1 MDFYAK
7 ISQITQRD
15 SRYKADAYEFV
26 MQALWLTQKKL
37 NRTGHVSGPE
47 LLSGIRE
54 FGLEQYG
61 PMARAVF
68 QHWGI
73 SNTGDFG
80 RVVFNMI
87 SDGVMGKSESDSLD
101 DFKDVYDFKEA
112 LDIFKPVKNQQGR

>member
-1 MDFYAK
+1 
-7 ISQITQRD
+7 
-15 SRYKADAYEFV
+15 

-68 QHWGI
+68 KHWGVSTTI
-73 SNTGDFG
+73 DFG
-80 RVVFNMI
+80 RIVFNMI
-87 SDGVMGKSESDSLD
+87 SDGVMGKSERDSLD

-112 LDIFKPVKNQQGR
+112 LDIFKLEKKQQGRRAA